1 MRRLAAALAISIA
14 AVGSAS
20 ATGSLECTAPDADVS
35 VKLTIGSLPVL
46 AVVGAEI
53 EANGARWALDGGGE
67 TAIAVGQAFREAGAL
82 RVDFTDPNVE
92 RVVAELRLFSAA
104 EERDMAMAGTLR
116 ITGEGAWA
124 LTCTGP

>member
-14 AVGSAS
+14 AAGSAS
-20 ATGSLECTAPDADVS
+20 ASGSLECTAPDADVS

-53 EANGARWALDGGGE
+53 EANGARWALDGDGE
-67 TAIAVGQAFREAGAL
+67 SAIAVGQAFRDRGAL

-104 EERDMAMAGTLR
+104 EERNMATAGTLR